1 MPLPQSVARLVSPS
15 PNQVAVSTTMMTV
28 TSTAAT
34 VAPPLVAATA
44 CPDMHQPAMASPG
57 KVLAATS
64 SYLDHGRRSN
74 KIAREL
80 SLMRAIPPKWEL
92 AQARSQ
98 GGGTVYGRHSLGSTG
113 VRIIGD
119 PIAPN
124 SIRNRGE
131 HVRALKGEGKEH
143 MSKMVTLGLIF
154 LRD

>member
-1 MPLPQSVARLVSPS
+1 MG
-15 PNQVAVSTTMMTV
+15 
-28 TSTAAT
+28 
-34 VAPPLVAATA
+34 A
-44 CPDMHQPAMASPG
+44 C
-57 KVLAATS
+57 S
-64 SYLDHGRRSN
+64 SS
-74 KIAREL
+74 E
-80 SLMRAIPPKWEL
+80 S
-92 AQARSQ
+92 

-154 LRD
+154 FERLKLGLNLEMVL